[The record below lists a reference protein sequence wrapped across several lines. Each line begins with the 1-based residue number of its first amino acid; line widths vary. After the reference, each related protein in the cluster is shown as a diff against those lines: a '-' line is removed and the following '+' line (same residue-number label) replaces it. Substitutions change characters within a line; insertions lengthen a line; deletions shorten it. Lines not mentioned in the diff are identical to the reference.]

1 MYKRQDDDDGSM
13 ILMVY
18 PSAVLELSLNV
29 TMLDFVP
36 YAAGGDIDTWEISPA
51 LPLGLNFD
59 GVSPA
64 RSTTHTGVISGTPTE
79 LLDPTLYT
87 VWANN
92 SENSATYTIMVSVLT
107 DNDLDGLPDIYD
119 EDDDNDG
126 WSDEMEDLCSN
137 DGMDESSTPQDTD
150 SDELCNSIDEDD
162 DDDGFTDEEEATCMS
177 DPEDANDLSL
187 IHI

>member
-1 MYKRQDDDDGSM
+1 MDDDDGSM

-79 LLDPTLYT
+79 LMDPTLVHGLGQQFRKQCSLYHHG
-87 VWANN
+87 
-92 SENSATYTIMVSVLT
+92 VST
-107 DNDLDGLPDIYD
+107 D
-119 EDDDNDG
+119 
-126 WSDEMEDLCSN
+126 
-137 DGMDESSTPQDTD
+137 
-150 SDELCNSIDEDD
+150 
-162 DDDGFTDEEEATCMS
+162 
-177 DPEDANDLSL
+177 
-187 IHI
+187 